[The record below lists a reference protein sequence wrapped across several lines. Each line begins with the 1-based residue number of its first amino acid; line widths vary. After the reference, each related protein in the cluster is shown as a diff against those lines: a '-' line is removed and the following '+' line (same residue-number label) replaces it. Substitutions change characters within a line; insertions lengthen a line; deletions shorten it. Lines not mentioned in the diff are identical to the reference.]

1 MKNRLGLWLLAL
13 VYWASMGC
21 SSSPKIEDSEKVDD
35 KQDEVVD
42 FYKGADISWVT
53 ELESKGHKF
62 YNANGQEYE
71 CTALMKEYGMNA
83 IRLRVWVDP
92 SKHGNWCNKEDM
104 LVKAKRAKN
113 LDMEVMVDFHYSDWW
128 ADPAKQNIPES
139 WRGHSYEDMKKD
151 LANHTREVL
160 QLMKE
165 NGISPKWVQV
175 GNETTNGMLW
185 SVKTNEQGWEIKDE
199 NGNTTI
205 TESMGH
211 ATRNPEQYAGF
222 FAAGYDAVKEI
233 FPDAIVLVH
242 LDNGFD
248 ESLYNW
254 NLDILKNNGAKF
266 DMIGM
271 SLYPYWAKNYHGKTA
286 EETISG
292 CISNIKKVSAKYG
305 CDVMIVE
312 TGMLCAD
319 EQGKLANA
327 LVLEEGYRQ
336 LARIIKEAKDNTNG
350 KCKGVFYWE
359 PECTPSQYKLGA
371 FTEDGYPTRIMD
383 AFKD

>member
-1 MKNRLGLWLLAL
+1 MRNKLSLWLLASACWGL
-13 VYWASMGC
+13 MGC
-21 SSSPKIEDSEKVDD
+21 SSSSMKVEEPEKENT
-35 KQDEVVD
+35 EVVD

-62 YNANGQEYE
+62 YNANGDERE

-92 SKHGNWCNKEDM
+92 KEHDNWCNQEDL
-104 LVKAKRAKN
+104 LVKAKRAKA

-128 ADPAKQNIPES
+128 ADPAKQNIPAS
-139 WRGHSYEDMKKD
+139 WKGHSYEEMKKD
-151 LANHTREVL
+151 LADHTKEVL
-160 QLMKE
+160 QLLKN
-165 NGISPKWVQV
+165 NGITPKWVQV

-222 FAAGYDAVKEI
+222 FKAGYEAVKEI
-233 FPDAIVLVH
+233 FPNAVVIVH

-248 ESLYNW
+248 EDLYNW

-271 SLYPYWAKNYHGKTA
+271 SLYPYWAETYHHKTA
-286 EETISG
+286 EQTISG
-292 CISNIKKVSAKYG
+292 CMANIQKVKAKYG

-319 EQGKLANA
+319 EQGKLASA
-327 LVLEEGYRQ
+327 SVLEEGYKQ
-336 LARIIKEAKDNTNG
+336 LARIIKESKEVG
-350 KCKGVFYWE
+350 CKGVFYWE
-359 PECTPSQYKLGA
+359 PECKPSQYKLGA
-371 FTEDGYPTRIMD
+371 FTEDGRPTRIMD
-383 AFKD
+383 AFKE

>member
-1 MKNRLGLWLLAL
+1 MKSKLGLWLLASACWGL
-13 VYWASMGC
+13 MSC
-21 SSSPKIEDSEKVDD
+21 SSSSTKVEELEKEEI
-35 KQDEVVD
+35 EVVD

-62 YNANGQEYE
+62 YNANGEERE

-92 SKHGNWCNKEDM
+92 SKHDNWCNKEDL
-104 LVKAKRAKN
+104 LVKAKRAKA
-113 LDMEVMVDFHYSDWW
+113 LGMEVMVDFHYSDWW
-128 ADPAKQNIPES
+128 ADPAKQNIPAS
-139 WRGHSYEDMKKD
+139 WKGHSYEEMKKD
-151 LANHTREVL
+151 LANHTKEVL
-160 QLMKE
+160 QFLKN
-165 NGISPKWVQV
+165 NGITPKWVQV

-222 FAAGYDAVKEI
+222 FKAGYESVKEI
-233 FPDAIVLVH
+233 FPNAVVIVH

-248 ESLYNW
+248 EDLYNW
-254 NLDILKNNGAKF
+254 NLDILKNHGAKF

-271 SLYPYWAKNYHGKTA
+271 SLYPYWSEIYHGKSA

-292 CISNIKKVSAKYG
+292 CMANIQKMKAKYG

-319 EQGKLANA
+319 EQGKLASA
-327 LVLEEGYRQ
+327 SVLEEGYKQ
-336 LARIIKEAKDNTNG
+336 LARIIKESKEVG
-350 KCKGVFYWE
+350 CKGVFYWE
-359 PECTPSQYKLGA
+359 PECKPSQYKLGA
-371 FTEDGYPTRIMD
+371 FTENGRPTRIMD
-383 AFKD
+383 AFKDK

>member
-1 MKNRLGLWLLAL
+1 MKSKLGLWLLASACWGL
-13 VYWASMGC
+13 MSC
-21 SSSPKIEDSEKVDD
+21 SSSSTKVEEPEKVEP
-35 KQDEVVD
+35 EVVD

-53 ELESKGHKF
+53 ELESKGQKF
-62 YNANGQEYE
+62 YNANGEERE

-92 SKHGNWCNKEDM
+92 SKHDNWCNQEDL
-104 LVKAKRAKN
+104 LVKAKRAKA
-113 LDMEVMVDFHYSDWW
+113 LGMEVMVDFHYSDWW
-128 ADPAKQNIPES
+128 ADPAKQNIPAS
-139 WRGHSYEDMKKD
+139 WKGHSYEEMKKD
-151 LANHTREVL
+151 LADHTKEVL
-160 QLMKE
+160 QLLKN
-165 NGISPKWVQV
+165 NGITPKWVQV

-222 FAAGYDAVKEI
+222 FKSGYEAVKEI
-233 FPDAIVLVH
+233 FPDAVVIVH

-248 ESLYNW
+248 EDLYNW

-271 SLYPYWAKNYHGKTA
+271 SLYPYWAESFHNKTA
-286 EETISG
+286 EQTISG
-292 CISNIKKVSAKYG
+292 CMANIQKVKAKYG

-327 LVLEEGYRQ
+327 SVLEEGYKQ
-336 LARIIKEAKDNTNG
+336 LARIIKESKEVG
-350 KCKGVFYWE
+350 CKGVFYWE
-359 PECTPSQYKLGA
+359 PECKPSQYKLGA
-371 FTEDGYPTRIMD
+371 FTEDGRPTQIMD
-383 AFKD
+383 AFKE

>member
-1 MKNRLGLWLLAL
+1 MKSKLGLWLLASACWGL
-13 VYWASMGC
+13 MSC
-21 SSSPKIEDSEKVDD
+21 SSSSTKVEELEKEEI
-35 KQDEVVD
+35 EVVD

-62 YNANGQEYE
+62 YNDNGEERE

-92 SKHGNWCNKEDM
+92 KEHDNWCNQEDL
-104 LVKAKRAKN
+104 LVKAKRAKA
-113 LDMEVMVDFHYSDWW
+113 LSMEVMIDFHYSDWS
-128 ADPAKQNIPES
+128 ADPAKQNIPAS
-139 WRGHSYEDMKKD
+139 WKGHSYEEMKKD
-151 LANHTREVL
+151 LANHTKEVL
-160 QLMKE
+160 QFLKN
-165 NGISPKWVQV
+165 NGITPKWVQV

-222 FAAGYDAVKEI
+222 FKAGYEAVKEI
-233 FPDAIVLVH
+233 FPDAIVIVH
-242 LDNGFD
+242 LDNGWD
-248 ESLYNW
+248 ENLYNW
-254 NLDILKNNGAKF
+254 NLDILKNHGAKF

-271 SLYPYWAKNYHGKTA
+271 SLYPYWSEIYHNKTA
-286 EETISG
+286 EQIISG
-292 CISNIKKVSAKYG
+292 CMANIKKMKAKYG

-319 EQGKLANA
+319 EQGKLASA
-327 LVLEEGYRQ
+327 SVLEEGYKQ
-336 LARIIKEAKDNTNG
+336 LARIIKESKEVG
-350 KCKGVFYWE
+350 CKGVFYWE
-359 PECTPSQYKLGA
+359 PECKPSQYKLGA
-371 FTEDGYPTRIMD
+371 FTEDGRPTQIMA
-383 AFKD
+383 AFKE

>member
-1 MKNRLGLWLLAL
+1 MKSKLGLWLLASACWGL
-13 VYWASMGC
+13 MSC
-21 SSSPKIEDSEKVDD
+21 SSSSTKVEELEKEEI
-35 KQDEVVD
+35 EVVD

-62 YNANGQEYE
+62 YNANGDERE

-92 SKHGNWCNKEDM
+92 KEHDNWCNKEDL
-104 LVKAKRAKN
+104 LVKAKRAKA
-113 LDMEVMVDFHYSDWW
+113 LGMEVMVDFHYSDWW
-128 ADPAKQNIPES
+128 ADPAKQNIPAS
-139 WRGHSYEDMKKD
+139 WKGHSNEEMKKD
-151 LANHTREVL
+151 LANHTKEVL
-160 QLMKE
+160 QLLKN
-165 NGISPKWVQV
+165 NGITPKWVQV

-222 FAAGYDAVKEI
+222 FKAGYESVKEI
-233 FPDAIVLVH
+233 FPNAVVIVH

-248 ESLYNW
+248 EDLYNW

-271 SLYPYWAKNYHGKTA
+271 SLYPYWAESFHNKTA
-286 EETISG
+286 EQTISG
-292 CISNIKKVSAKYG
+292 CMANIQKVKAKYG

-319 EQGKLANA
+319 EQGKLASA
-327 LVLEEGYRQ
+327 SVLEEGYKQ
-336 LARIIKEAKDNTNG
+336 LARIIKESKEVG
-350 KCKGVFYWE
+350 CKGVFYWE
-359 PECTPSQYKLGA
+359 PECKPSQYKLGA
-371 FTEDGYPTRIMD
+371 FTEDGFPTRIMD
-383 AFKD
+383 AFKE

>member
-1 MKNRLGLWLLAL
+1 MRNKLGLWLLASACWGL
-13 VYWASMGC
+13 ISC
-21 SSSPKIEDSEKVDD
+21 SSSSTKMEEPEKEEI
-35 KQDEVVD
+35 EVVD

-53 ELESKGHKF
+53 ELELKGHKF
-62 YNANGQEYE
+62 YNANGDERE

-92 SKHGNWCNKEDM
+92 SKHDNWCNKEDL
-104 LVKAKRAKN
+104 LVKAKRAKA
-113 LDMEVMVDFHYSDWW
+113 LGMEVMVDFHYSDWW
-128 ADPAKQNIPES
+128 ADPAKQNIPAS
-139 WRGHSYEDMKKD
+139 WKGHSYEDMKKD
-151 LANHTREVL
+151 LANHTKEVL
-160 QLMKE
+160 QLLKN
-165 NGISPKWVQV
+165 NGITPKWVQV

-222 FAAGYDAVKEI
+222 FKAGYESVKEI
-233 FPDAIVLVH
+233 FPNAVVIVH

-248 ESLYNW
+248 EDLYNW

-271 SLYPYWAKNYHGKTA
+271 SLYPYWAETYHHKTA
-286 EETISG
+286 EQTISG
-292 CISNIKKVSAKYG
+292 CMANIQKVKAKYG

-319 EQGKLANA
+319 EQGKLASA
-327 LVLEEGYRQ
+327 SVLEEGYKQ
-336 LARIIKEAKDNTNG
+336 LARIIKESKEVG
-350 KCKGVFYWE
+350 CKGVFYWE
-359 PECTPSQYKLGA
+359 PECKPSQYKLGA
-371 FTEDGYPTRIMD
+371 FTEDGRPTRIMD
-383 AFKD
+383 AFKE

>member
-1 MKNRLGLWLLAL
+1 MRNKLGLWLLASACWGL
-13 VYWASMGC
+13 ISC
-21 SSSPKIEDSEKVDD
+21 SSSSTKMEEPEKEEI
-35 KQDEVVD
+35 EVVD

-53 ELESKGHKF
+53 ELESKGQKF
-62 YNANGQEYE
+62 YNANGNERE

-92 SKHGNWCNKEDM
+92 SKHDNWCNQEDL
-104 LVKAKRAKN
+104 LVKAKRAKA
-113 LDMEVMVDFHYSDWW
+113 LGMEVMVDFHYSDWW
-128 ADPAKQNIPES
+128 ADPAKQNIPAS
-139 WRGHSYEDMKKD
+139 WKGHSYEEMKKD
-151 LANHTREVL
+151 LANHTKEVL
-160 QLMKE
+160 QLLKN
-165 NGISPKWVQV
+165 NGITPKWVQV

-222 FAAGYDAVKEI
+222 FKAGYEAVKEI
-233 FPDAIVLVH
+233 FPDAIVIVH
-242 LDNGFD
+242 LDNGWD
-248 ESLYNW
+248 ENLYNW
-254 NLDILKNNGAKF
+254 NLDILKNHGAKF

-271 SLYPYWAKNYHGKTA
+271 SLYPYWSEIYHGKSA

-292 CISNIKKVSAKYG
+292 CMANIQKMKAKYG

-319 EQGKLANA
+319 EQGKLASA
-327 LVLEEGYRQ
+327 SVLEEGYKQ
-336 LARIIKEAKDNTNG
+336 LARIIKESKEVG
-350 KCKGVFYWE
+350 CKGVFYWE
-359 PECTPSQYKLGA
+359 PECKPSQYKLGA
-371 FTEDGYPTRIMD
+371 FTEDGRPTRIMD
-383 AFKD
+383 AFKK

>member
-1 MKNRLGLWLLAL
+1 MKSKLGLWLLASACWGL
-13 VYWASMGC
+13 MSC
-21 SSSPKIEDSEKVDD
+21 SSSSTKVEELEKEEI
-35 KQDEVVD
+35 EVVD

-62 YNANGQEYE
+62 YNANGDERE

-92 SKHGNWCNKEDM
+92 KEHGNWCNKEDV
-104 LVKAKRAKN
+104 LVKAKRAKA
-113 LDMEVMVDFHYSDWW
+113 LSMEVMVDFHYSDWW
-128 ADPAKQNIPES
+128 ADPAKQNIPAS
-139 WRGHSYEDMKKD
+139 WKGHSYEEMKKD
-151 LANHTREVL
+151 LANHTKEVL
-160 QLMKE
+160 QFLKN
-165 NGISPKWVQV
+165 NGITPKWVQV

-222 FAAGYDAVKEI
+222 FKAGYESVKEI
-233 FPDAIVLVH
+233 FPDAIVIVH
-242 LDNGFD
+242 LDNGWD
-248 ESLYNW
+248 ENLYNW
-254 NLDILKNNGAKF
+254 NLDILKNHGAKF

-271 SLYPYWAKNYHGKTA
+271 SLYPYWSEIYHNKTA
-286 EETISG
+286 EQTISG
-292 CISNIKKVSAKYG
+292 CMANIKKMKAKYG

-319 EQGKLANA
+319 EQGKLASA
-327 LVLEEGYRQ
+327 SVLEEGYKQ
-336 LARIIKEAKDNTNG
+336 LARIIKESKEVG
-350 KCKGVFYWE
+350 CKGVFYWE
-359 PECTPSQYKLGA
+359 PECKPSQYKLGA
-371 FTEDGYPTRIMD
+371 FTEDGFPTRIMD
-383 AFKD
+383 AFKE